1 VTAGTATAGTL
12 AAGTGGVAG
21 TGAAGTSDGG
31 AGTGAPPDA
40 GTAGADA
47 AVVCVVPDDVV
58 VSDDDADGGL
68 DPSCQNVTRTII
80 AESCIGGICH
90 HSGKFQAP
98 AGGLDLM
105 SPCVAD
111 RLIKVGS
118 RCQGLVYI
126 DPAQPEKS
134 FLLNKLEAETPIC
147 GEPMPWTGHLPPEQ
161 VRCMNAWVHALARSS
176 K

>member
-1 VTAGTATAGTL
+1 VTAGTL
-12 AAGTGGVAG
+12 AAGAGGVTGTSAAG
-21 TGAAGTSDGG
+21 AAGRGAAGTAAASDG
-31 AGTGAPPDA
+31 

-47 AVVCVVPDDVV
+47 AVACVVPDDVIV
-58 VSDDDADGGL
+58 TDDDADGGV
-68 DPSCQNVTRTII
+68 DPSCQSVTRTII

-111 RLIKVGS
+111 RLINVTS
-118 RCQGLVYI
+118 RCQGLLLI
-126 DPAQPEKS
+126 DPAQPAKS
-134 FLLNKLEAETPIC
+134 FLLNKLEAETPLC
-147 GEPMPWTGHLPPEQ
+147 GESMPWTGHLPPDQ
-161 VRCMNAWVHALARSS
+161 VRCMNAWVHALVRTAS